1 MNTTSS
7 SRVWAAAAW
16 VAFAW
21 VAFGASFAA
30 AQDYPAR
37 EIRSL
42 CNYGPGS
49 GADIMVRFYS
59 DRLSKL
65 IGKPVVVENKVGA
78 NGAIATDALAKSKP
92 DGYTI
97 LITPVSSTIVSAP
110 YMFKNLPFDSTKDF
124 TAVTTIAKLSFT
136 ILVDAASP
144 IKTAGELVAHLKTK
158 PNQGFYGAT
167 SNAGVIAA
175 ELFKA
180 KAGLRTTYVPY
191 KQNPQALTDLLLGQ
205 LDFLAFDS
213 TWAAAQSGPGGKL
226 RIIAVASEKRS
237 SALPDVP
244 TLAESGYGGGD
255 VAPWWGVVVPAGTPR
270 PIVDRLSALFN
281 EITAAED
288 TRQFLSRAAFDP
300 FPGSPEQM
308 QSLMKSDAERWR
320 GYVELAKIKLQ

>member
-1 MNTTSS
+1 MNAISTGGF
-7 SRVWAAAAW
+7 RAAAAAALF
-16 VAFAW
+16 AFT
-21 VAFGASFAA
+21 VPFAA

-65 IGKPVVVENKVGA
+65 LGKPVIVENKMGA
-78 NGAIATDALAKSKP
+78 NGTIATDALAKSKP

-97 LITPVSSTIVSAP
+97 LITPASSTIVSAP
-110 YMFKNLPFDSTKDF
+110 YLFKNLPFDSTKDF
-124 TAVTTIAKLSFT
+124 TAVTTIAKVSFT

-144 IKTAGELVAHLKTK
+144 IRTAGDLVAHLKSK
-158 PNQGFYGAT
+158 ANQGFYGT
-167 SNAGVIAA
+167 SNIGGVIAG

-205 LDFLAFDS
+205 LDFLAFDA
-213 TWAAAQSGPGGKL
+213 TWAVGQSGPGGKL
-226 RIIAVASEKRS
+226 RIVAVASEKRS
-237 SALPDVP
+237 SALLDVP
-244 TLAESGYGGGD
+244 TLAEAGYGGGD
-255 VAPWWGVVVPAGTPR
+255 VAPWWGVVVAAGTPK

-281 EITAAED
+281 QITAAED
-288 TRQFLSRAAFDP
+288 TKQFLARAAFDA
-300 FPGSPEQM
+300 FPGSSEQM
-308 QSLMKSDAERWR
+308 QALMKTDAERWR
-320 GYVELAKIKLQ
+320 GYVELAKIQPQ